1 MSIPQRKTGVEKD
14 GLKLA
19 CENVSYPEWN
29 TISPMPSCL
38 IKPWEQIIVMAH
50 LMLLALIVKVCICC
64 ICKRISSMIITIT
77 TALGFIH
84 EYKSEQSIEA
94 LKKMTY

>member
-14 GLKLA
+14 GLGLA

-38 IKPWEQIIVMAH
+38 IKPWETDHSDGSFDATCSNCQSLH
-50 LMLLALIVKVCICC
+50 L
-64 ICKRISSMIITIT
+64 
-77 TALGFIH
+77 
-84 EYKSEQSIEA
+84 
-94 LKKMTY
+94 